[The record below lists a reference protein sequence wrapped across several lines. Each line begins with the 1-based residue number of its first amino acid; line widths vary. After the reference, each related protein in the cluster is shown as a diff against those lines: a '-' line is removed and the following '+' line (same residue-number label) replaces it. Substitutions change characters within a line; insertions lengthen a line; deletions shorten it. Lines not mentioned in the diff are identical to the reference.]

1 MTFSLNGIKQERKE
15 KYPVEM
21 LMCIDD
27 QLLARKFLEQQG
39 ILILDLKEFYQDKKT
54 FGDIYFTSKFNLQEI
69 EIVTK
74 YEDIQEA
81 CNFFSFIW
89 FEVKSINNYNIP
101 ISEKMMSDI
110 ITHAKDDTLE
120 RKLKIREQIQK
131 ELEQENKVYEDVA
144 LQSAKTIISRVFEK
158 IDETMKRTVGTVASN
173 DVKKTKTIK
182 KLKSLTEELRKQNM
196 WANLEKIKD
205 TVKEIFIVIE
215 PLNTERYTN
224 NLTLNQSIGSDSLV
238 TEADVTQELERM
250 ENIQMLKFLHIDIP
264 TKNQNYVILGIWAV
278 VLKLF
283 KKDVIHKL
291 RDFGWLSYKL
301 YDIIE
306 FILLVIVALLGIYGV
321 INELYLFAPNKFGLG
336 FSLISIGIWWM
347 ISAVLRQMRN
357 KSIGRLLLFIVIAI
371 GLHYVCIQ
379 IIKTNFAL

>member
-15 KYPVEM
+15 KYPIEM

-54 FGDIYFTSKFNLQEI
+54 FGDVYFTSKFNLQEI

-89 FEVKSINNYNIP
+89 FEVKSINNYNVP

-224 NLTLNQSIGSDSLV
+224 NVTLNQSIGSDSLV
-238 TEADVTQELERM
+238 TESDITQELERM

-264 TKNQNYVILGIWAV
+264 TKNQNYVIFGIWAV
-278 VLKLF
+278 VLNLF

-291 RDFGWLSYKL
+291 SDFGWLAYKL

-357 KSIGRLLLFIVIAI
+357 KSISRLLLFIVIAI